1 MTTIYK
7 VLDMN
12 GVLMATFV
20 FEKDAEWFIKTQAPL
35 CHIEP
40 FTFDKDGRKR
50 GNKDDKNNS

>member
-7 VLDMN
+7 VLGMD
-12 GVLMATFV
+12 GVLVATFV
-20 FEKDAEWFIKTQAPL
+20 FESDAEWFIKTQAPL

-50 GNKDDKNNS
+50 GNKDERKK